1 MTYKEFF
8 KYIGIVLIYSLKTF
22 WCTLLNKKDLII
34 VKYHIWFVRR
44 VLNSD
49 MATYR
54 RYREKMY
61 QHLHMARKCNDISQ
75 QRCIKC
81 EWYLKEGNDILE
93 YLRYVY
99 ENDLIK

>member
-8 KYIGIVLIYSLKTF
+8 KYIGIVLIYLLKEF

-34 VKYHIWFVRR
+34 VKYHTWFVRR

-54 RYREKMY
+54 RYRENMY
-61 QHLHMARKCNDISQ
+61 QHLDMAQKYTDISQ
-75 QRCIKC
+75 QRCVKC
-81 EWYLKEGNDILE
+81 DWYLKESNDILE
-93 YLRYVY
+93 YLRYMY